1 MIKIAILGFGVVGG
15 GTAEVL
21 TNNFEIIKKRTGSE
35 IEIKYILDLREFPD
49 SPFANKI
56 VHDFNI
62 ILNDPEIK
70 IVVEAMGGAHPA
82 YDFSKAALLSG
93 KHVVTSNKLVVAEFG
108 TELLKIAEEKGV
120 RYQFEA
126 SVGGGIPVIQPIL
139 TDLVQ
144 NNISEVSGILN
155 GTTNYIL
162 TQMIENGTSFD
173 DALRD
178 AQKKGYAE
186 ADPTADIE
194 GHDAARKIV
203 ILGALIG
210 GKLVHPSKI
219 HTEGI
224 TKITSRDTYLAT
236 LGGYAIKLIGYAKID
251 NGKLLALV
259 SPRLVPKSN
268 PLNGISDVFNGVL
281 VSGDMVGDVMFYGP
295 GAGKLPTASAVAS
308 DVIGIAAGLKNY
320 VKPEWTDALDGDIAD
335 FADYSCRRYF
345 HLDGAKTDIDT
356 VLPDAEYISDGESD
370 FAVITQEM
378 TESDT
383 EAKAAE
389 LSAKGV
395 NVLSVIRLL

>member
-1 MIKIAILGFGVVGG
+1 MTKIAILGFGVVGG

-21 TNNFEIIKKRTGSE
+21 TNNSDIIKKRTGSE

-62 ILNDPEIK
+62 ILNDPEVE

-203 ILGALIG
+203 ILGALIS

-268 PLNGISDVFNGVL
+268 PLNGISGVFNGVL

-308 DVIGIAAGLKNY
+308 DVIGIAAGANSH
-320 VKPEWTDALDGDIAD
+320 VKPEWADATDGDIAD
-335 FADYSCRRYF
+335 FSEYSCRRYF
-345 HLDGAKTDIDT
+345 HLDGAKMDIDT
-356 VLPDAEYISDGESD
+356 VLANAEYISDGERD
-370 FAVITQEM
+370 FAVITEEM
-378 TESDT
+378 TEAVA

-395 NVLSVIRLL
+395 KVLSTIRLL